1 MADTEEASSNDAMAN
16 FAYMA
21 NTGELD
27 PGKPNIPRSIA
38 EAKASPEWPQW
49 EHAINA
55 ELENLATMGTWELED
70 CPVERKPIGCRWV
83 FDSKQVSKRK
93 LSAIKRDS

>member
-1 MADTEEASSNDAMAN
+1 MAN

-21 NTGELD
+21 TSGELD

-49 EHAINA
+49 EQAIND

-70 CPVERKPIGCRWV
+70 CPAERKPVGCRWV
-83 FDSKQVSKRK
+83 FDKSPASTTSTHSPQSSVWNRSEPYWQ
-93 LSAIKRDS
+93 